1 MRQAA
6 ERAKADYQ
14 LASDV
19 QYEPGRYCI
28 AVARDRTR
36 LRDAVSVNAGAPSHD

>member
-1 MRQAA
+1 MTRPAVGAPALPEEARQAA

-19 QYEPGRYCI
+19 Q
-28 AVARDRTR
+28 
-36 LRDAVSVNAGAPSHD
+36 